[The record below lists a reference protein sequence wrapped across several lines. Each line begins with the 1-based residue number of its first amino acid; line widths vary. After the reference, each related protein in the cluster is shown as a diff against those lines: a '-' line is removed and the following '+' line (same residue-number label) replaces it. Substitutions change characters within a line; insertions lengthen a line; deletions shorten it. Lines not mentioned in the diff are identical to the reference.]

1 MKTKTKNLVFLLI
14 IGLVFPFLLN
24 FNFNLNSEDNTSS
37 INPKSSGDCSGSIL
51 QASIYI
57 DGFATGMG
65 AHNWTWAESQSWC
78 SGAGT
83 WSNPYIIESLT
94 IDGLGLTIGI
104 QIRNSNAF
112 FIIQGCTILN
122 CVIGIYLNN
131 VNNSRLIENNCSLN
145 ENAIMVL
152 NSNNNTISGNTVN
165 GGNSPMGGG
174 INIHTNCRYNNI
186 TGNTVNNHVNSY
198 GIQLYDRC
206 NFNKILGNSIKN
218 NNWGIIL
225 SIYIESLD
233 HNDFTENIIYH
244 NTIGI
249 YLDSGCIN
257 NSFYKNFFL
266 QNGKHTVDDGT
277 DNTWNSTT
285 LGNYW
290 DNHTGPDANSDGIVD
305 NPYAY
310 IGGSAGSIDYL
321 PMAEDGAPNITI
333 ITPSEGD
340 SFASVAPSFEIEVVD
355 IYVWEMWYTIDGG
368 LHNYTFTENEMI
380 NQSAWDALP
389 EGSVAITFFAID
401 IVGNEAS
408 EEVTVIKSI
417 PAGGLDPG
425 IIITIII
432 VSVVGGV
439 AVISVV
445 YIFMK
450 KRATLA

>member
-14 IGLVFPFLLN
+14 MGLISPFLLN

-37 INPKSSGDCSGSIL
+37 INPKSSGDCSGSTL
-51 QASIYI
+51 QAPIYI

-83 WSNPYIIESLT
+83 WSNPYILESFT
-94 IDGLGLTIGI
+94 IDGLGLTVGI
-104 QIRNSNAF
+104 EIRNSNAF

-122 CVIGIYLNN
+122 FYIGIYLNN

-145 ENAIMVL
+145 EEAVFL
-152 NSNNNTISGNTVN
+152 FGNSNNNTISGNTVN

-174 INIHTNCRYNNI
+174 INLHTNCRYNTI

-198 GIQLYDRC
+198 GIQLFDRC

-218 NNWGIIL
+218 NNYGIII
-225 SIYIESLD
+225 STYMESLD

-244 NTIGI
+244 NSIGI
-249 YLDSGCIN
+249 DLNSGCIN

-266 QNGKHTVDDGT
+266 QNGKHTSDDGT

-305 NPYAY
+305 VPYAY
-310 IGGSAGSIDYL
+310 IGGSAGSMDFL
-321 PMAEDGAPNITI
+321 PIAEDGAPMITI
-333 ITPSEGD
+333 NSPSSG
-340 SFASVAPSFEIEVVD
+340 SVFGGSAPSFDVTITDTTLVS
-355 IYVWEMWYTIDGG
+355 MWYSLDGG
-368 LHNYTFTENEMI
+368 LHNYTFTENGKI
-380 NQSAWDALP
+380 DQSAWDALP
-389 EGSVAITFFAID
+389 DGSVMITFYAVD
-401 IVGNEAS
+401 IVGNVAL
-408 EEVTVIKSI
+408 EEVSIIKNVPS
-417 PAGGLDPG
+417 GLDPG
-425 IIITIII
+425 VIITIVI
-432 VSVVGGV
+432 VSIVGGIAGIAGIYV
-439 AVISVV
+439 
-445 YIFMK
+445 FMK
-450 KRATLA
+450 KRAA